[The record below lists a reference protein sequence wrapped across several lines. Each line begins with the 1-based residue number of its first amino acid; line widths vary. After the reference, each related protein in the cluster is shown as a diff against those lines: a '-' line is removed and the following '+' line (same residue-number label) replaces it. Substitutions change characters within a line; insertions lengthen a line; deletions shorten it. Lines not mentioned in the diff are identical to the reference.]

1 MSNFAVENEKTN
13 IDMSNTIGFQNFR
26 RFQNFP
32 EIELGDITILIGGNN
47 AGKSTLVKAML
58 LMRDFLKSRIERVDD
73 TNNIF
78 KTFTRPHFSFDTEH
92 VNVGDFYRAF
102 CRQSPQKESTI
113 SFTMKIEQF
122 RFVVNISGERKPGVI
137 PQVSLI
143 AVLDVNRDV
152 AFTFDFA
159 KGQMTARF
167 GYDDKALNDNID
179 NIKIDDRFRTL
190 DELKRRLAKS
200 TDLGEV
206 SDLKLK
212 IELLQKEIESQKQ
225 MLDIAFEEYDSV
237 TIDMSFFMGDNVG
250 KLVIPELIKGFAYYP
265 EIGVFGDKRS
275 KEYKEREANKSFL
288 EGKKTAIK
296 TIAEEIERVINSQSI
311 EYIYAHSVYQD
322 SVYAKCANS
331 SDYTK
336 RTIHEFYTS
345 RISQGDDEFTLI
357 EDWLKELKIGTSLKV
372 IPYKGD
378 NYSLVIFDEENPEV
392 GSEKRKGYPGGIDLA
407 DKGMGSI
414 QLVILLLRL
423 ATLIRKYKGQQLT
436 ILLEEPE
443 QNLHPAVQS
452 KLADLVNEVN
462 RNFGVRFIIET
473 HSEYLIRR
481 SQVIVAENNYKDLF
495 ELKVFN
501 PFRVFYLPLRDA
513 NTTEVNSDSNDEDNI
528 RYEMGYTLSGRFT
541 RKFGEGFF
549 DEAGKSNLITLR
561 KEKELQK

>member
-1 MSNFAVENEKTN
+1 MSNFAAEIKKTN
-13 IDMSNTIGFQNFR
+13 TDMSNTIGFTNFR
-26 RFQNFP
+26 RFTNFP
-32 EIELGDITILIGGNN
+32 EIELGDITILVGGNN

-58 LMRDFLKSRIERVDD
+58 LMRDFLKSRIEGVED

-78 KTFTRPHFSFDTEH
+78 KTFTHPHFSFDTEH

-143 AVLDVNRDV
+143 AVSDVNRDV

-167 GYDDKALNDNID
+167 GYDYKALNDITD
-179 NIKIDDRFRTL
+179 KPKTMDRFRAL
-190 DELKRRLAKS
+190 DELKKRLAMS
-200 TDLGEV
+200 TDLGEI
-206 SDLKLK
+206 SELKLK
-212 IELLQKEIESQKQ
+212 IELLQKEIESQRQ
-225 MLDIAFEEYDSV
+225 ILDITFEEYDTV
-237 TIDMSFFMGDNVG
+237 TIDMSFFMGDNAG
-250 KLVIPELIKGFAYYP
+250 KLIVPELIKGFAYYP
-265 EIGVFGDKRS
+265 EIGAFGDKRS

-296 TIAEEIERVINSQSI
+296 NIAEEIERVINSQSI

-345 RISQGDDEFTLI
+345 RISKGDEEFTLI

-378 NYSLVIFDEENPEV
+378 NYSLVIFDKENPEV
-392 GSEKRKGYPGGIDLA
+392 ASDKRKGYPGGIDLA

-436 ILLEEPE
+436 VLLEEPE

-452 KLADLVNEVN
+452 QLADLIFIINKDY
-462 RNFGVRFIIET
+462 GVRFIIET
-473 HSEYLIRR
+473 HSEYLVRHT
-481 SQVIVAENNYKDLF
+481 QVLAARLFKDGLYGIPFKVFYITGENNHPYDDMGFQKNGKF
-495 ELKVFN
+495 EK
-501 PFRVFYLPLRDA
+501 A
-513 NTTEVNSDSNDEDNI
+513 
-528 RYEMGYTLSGRFT
+528 
-541 RKFGEGFF
+541 FGSGFF
-549 DEAGKSNLITLR
+549 NVADDAAMELFDLDE
-561 KEKELQK
+561 EE

>member
-1 MSNFAVENEKTN
+1 
-13 IDMSNTIGFQNFR
+13 MSNTIGFKNFR

-32 EIELGDITILIGGNN
+32 EIELGDITILVGGNN

-58 LMRDFLKSRIERVDD
+58 LMRDFLKSRIERVED

-78 KTFTRPHFSFDTEH
+78 KTFTRPHFNFDTEH

-102 CRQSPQKESTI
+102 CRQSPQKENTI
-113 SFTMKIEQF
+113 SFTMKIKQF
-122 RFVVNISGERKPGVI
+122 CFVVKISGERKPGVI

-143 AVLDVNRDV
+143 AITDEYRDV
-152 AFTFDFA
+152 SFTFDFD
-159 KGQMTARF
+159 KSQMTARF
-167 GYDDKALNDNID
+167 GYDNKALNDNID
-179 NIKIDDRFRTL
+179 ERKLNDKFRVLDD
-190 DELKRRLAKS
+190 LKKRLSKS
-200 TDLGEV
+200 TNLGEV
-206 SDLKLK
+206 SELKLQ
-212 IELLQKEIESQKQ
+212 IELLEKEIESQRQ
-225 MLDIAFEEYDSV
+225 TLGITLEESDSV
-237 TIDMSFFMGDNVG
+237 TIDNMSFFMGDNAG
-250 KLVIPELIKGFAYYP
+250 QLVIPELIKGFAHYS
-265 EIGVFGDKRS
+265 EIGTLGDKRS
-275 KEYKEREANKSFL
+275 KEYKEQEAKKNILK
-288 EGKKTAIK
+288 GKASI
-296 TIAEEIERVINSQSI
+296 IISISEEIEKVISGQTI
-311 EYIYAHSVYQD
+311 EYIYAHSVFQD

-345 RISQGDDEFTLI
+345 RISKGDEEFSMI
-357 EDWLKELKIGTSLKV
+357 EEWLQKFKIGTSLKV

-378 NYSLVIFDEENPEV
+378 NYSLVVFDKDNPEV
-392 GSEKRKGYPGGIDLA
+392 IGEKRKGYPGGVDLA

-414 QLVILLLRL
+414 QLVILLLRI

-443 QNLHPAVQS
+443 QNLHPAMQS
-452 KLADLVNEVN
+452 KLTELVYEVN
-462 RNFGVRFIIET
+462 RDFGVRFIIET

-495 ELKVFN
+495 ELKDFN
-501 PFRVFYLPLRDA
+501 PFRVFYLPLRDD
-513 NTTEVNSDSNDEDNI
+513 NTTEVYSDSNVEDNI